1 MEKDYLKTAINILI
15 NNKTTFTN
23 ILIVTIAGTIG
34 LLLKWTNTR
43 TNLFE
48 VFLIIIGLL
57 LTLILAF
64 LLINISEKIN
74 KLLSQLKGEK

>member
-64 LLINISEKIN
+64 ILINISEKIN